1 MRITRV
7 RITVGLLLV
16 IIAVIAVAFGVERNI
31 RLRRFRQHYLEE
43 SANEAQTE
51 AIWSMFALELSGVP
65 QPRLARSSSG
75 LLPDGTAYDF
85 VRHTPTLQISY
96 PSGSN
101 TIADEATVKRLA
113 EMCRQAAADHA
124 ERKQH
129 LERVADRPSVDPKRA
144 SEWGL

>member
-1 MRITRV
+1 V
-7 RITVGLLLV
+7 RLPHVRFTVRLL
-16 IIAVIAVAFGVERNI
+16 IILIAIVALAFGVDRGL

-43 SANEAQTE
+43 AANEAKTE

-101 TIADEATVKRLA
+101 TISDEATVKRLA
-113 EMCRQAAADHA
+113 EMCRQEATKHA
-124 ERKQH
+124 EQKRH
-129 LERVADRPSVDPKRA
+129 LERVADRPWIDPKRA